1 MYDVTNKF
9 NGLAFARD
17 REVSLKAKIGD
28 TEYTAE
34 LMSLKF
40 TESMSSDSTIGIGET
55 CSNYIELKMQFDSTL
70 SLSGEKVQPSISFDG
85 SEWCPIG
92 TFYISEIETEDEYK
106 TVKIKAYDQMAYL
119 TDDYEGTA
127 TTCEVVVSYLASK
140 HSFEVADTAYPPDEL
155 ITSVECTEREMLG
168 YIAGLMGKNARF
180 NRDGKLEFT
189 WFKVNAFGDV
199 NQDTKINAEDV
210 TYINDNLLGSA
221 SKVES
226 ESVLGRLIVGKAYIG
241 AKIKDAAKAFLADVN
256 SDGIVDTKDTAE
268 IQAYIDGAP
277 YDDTLVGQSTQGITE
292 DEIYLDGVKLSGC
305 QQYTISCLIS
315 GTEDSVITSGSG
327 RSITFTNPFMTQA
340 ILDGLVSDMLP
351 FSYYTGEI
359 QYRGNPAFECGDV
372 VRMKKLAIPIM
383 QQEFDFDGG
392 MDATI
397 ESYGLS
403 DESIKLD
410 ATPSV
415 TKTLERKVSSVQKV
429 VEEINNSLLSGDKGY
444 MVLDEEVIDGVKR
457 LSGFKIM
464 DTPSVSS
471 ITKGWQ
477 ASKNGIGWSSDG
489 FKTISKLGLD
499 MANGKIYADQI
510 AAGAVITNSFQIGS
524 DGTGMNFDGST
535 GKITFGSNVELSW
548 SDVTDKPEIL
558 DASDVTQI
566 TYNTVTTSYISAL
579 NLTVGDEIKIGSTGE
594 SEITTITQDAITTGN
609 LRLGGKIYQVESGKW
624 WEDNDYLLLGVNGY
638 NNLQVGTP
646 SSKAGYDDLNLYAPG
661 CMHLSPGGETVASG
675 EWMVKVDTSGI
686 SINGNIYA
694 AAHTIYCD
702 YLGSSSS
709 YATMLHTN
717 NVCIHTSTTTS
728 NAYCGFNSY
737 GYLQQYSGSSQ
748 RYKTDI
754 HSISDELKD
763 KFRKLYDLEVKNW
776 KYNDGYLDESDEL
789 SGAETYGLIAED
801 VESVL
806 PEAVTH
812 KNGLVENY
820 RDRHVLN
827 ALLFL
832 VQEQHAEIDEL
843 KKKVEALS

>member
-9 NGLAFARD
+9 NELAFARD
-17 REVSLKAKIGD
+17 RDVSLKAKIGD
-28 TEYTAE
+28 TEYAAE

-127 TTCEVVVSYLASK
+127 TTCEGVVSYLASK
-140 HSFEVADTAYPPDEL
+140 HSFEVADTTYPSGEL
-155 ITSVECTEREMLG
+155 VTSVECTEREMLG

-199 NQDTKINAEDV
+199 NQDTKINSEDI

-226 ESVLGRLIVGKAYIG
+226 ESILGRLIVGKAYIG

-268 IQAYIDGAP
+268 IQAYIDGTP

-315 GTEDSVITSGSG
+315 GTEDNVITSGSG
-327 RSITFTNPFMTQA
+327 RSITFTNPFMTQT

-429 VEEINNSLLSGDKGY
+429 VEEINDSLLSGDKGY

-499 MANGKIYADQI
+499 MANGKIYADEI
-510 AAGAVITNSFQIGS
+510 AAGSILTNSFQIGS
-524 DGTGMNFDGST
+524 DGQGMTFDGST
-535 GKITFGSNVELSW
+535 GKITFGSNVSMSW
-548 SDVTDKPEIL
+548 SDITDAPSIPTSTSDLTNDSGYINSSTATSISQYEIST
-558 DASDVTQI
+558 ATIRANQVSAGSFTMTGGSI
-566 TYNTVTTSYISAL
+566 NISTTSS
-579 NLTVGDEIKIGSTGE
+579 
-594 SEITTITQDAITTGN
+594 
-609 LRLGGKIYQVESGKW
+609 
-624 WEDNDYLLLGVNGY
+624 EDNDIVLSYGSERAMIAANGFRAE
-638 NNLQVGTP
+638 NTSNGTLAQFTSTGNFISRDSDSTTIVSP
-646 SSKAGYDDLNLYAPG
+646 NYVMTDTVYGDSIYMNGSKVVAENT
-661 CMHLSPGGETVASG
+661 SPTFNTV
-675 EWMVKVDTSGI
+675 
-686 SINGNIYA
+686 
-694 AAHTIYCD
+694 YCD
-702 YLGSSSS
+702 YLGSSSQC
-709 YATMLHTN
+709 ATMVHTN
-717 NVCIHTSTTTS
+717 NVCIYTSTTTS
-728 NAYCGFNSY
+728 NAYCGFSSL

-754 HSISDELKD
+754 HSLSDELKD

-776 KYNDGYLDESDEL
+776 KYNDDYLDENDEL
-789 SGAETYGLIAED
+789 WGVETFGLIAED

>member
-9 NGLAFARD
+9 NELAFARD

-28 TEYTAE
+28 SEYTAE

-127 TTCEVVVSYLASK
+127 TTCEGVVSYLASK
-140 HSFEVADTAYPPDEL
+140 HSFEVADTTYPSGEL

-168 YIAGLMGKNARF
+168 YIAGLMGKNARI

-189 WFKVNAFGDV
+189 WYKVNAFGDV

-210 TYINDNLLGSA
+210 DYINDNLLGSA

-226 ESVLGRLIVGKAYIG
+226 ESILGRLIVGKAYIG

-256 SDGIVDTKDTAE
+256 SDGIVDTKDVDE
-268 IQAYIDGAP
+268 IQAYIDGTP

-315 GTEDSVITSGSG
+315 GTEDNVITSGSG

-510 AAGAVITNSFQIGS
+510 AAGSVITNSFQIGS
-524 DGTGMNFDGST
+524 DGTGMTFDGDT
-535 GKITFGSNVELSW
+535 GKLIFGSGVEMGGRIRIDTDDYSDSLIAINFETSELQRYTKISAHSIYSYDSNQGSRVTINGNVWVYDWDEKTSTTGKQSYLTSEALATTQVATTSLTTDTIQLNGQDLETRLNNYITSSDLSGYGFATEDYV
-548 SDVTDKPEIL
+548 SGNYAKTSHTHSGSQISGGYPKVESIYLTNPGTASVVAVYRSTESGILGVPSSSRRYKNSIADVTEETLKPERL
-558 DASDVTQI
+558 YGLPVRQFKWNEGHFGEEEKYD
-566 TYNTVTTSYISAL
+566 YNTV
-579 NLTVGDEIKIGSTGE
+579 NIG
-594 SEITTITQDAITTGN
+594 
-609 LRLGGKIYQVESGKW
+609 
-624 WEDNDYLLLGVNGY
+624 
-638 NNLQVGTP
+638 
-646 SSKAGYDDLNLYAPG
+646 
-661 CMHLSPGGETVASG
+661 
-675 EWMVKVDTSGI
+675 
-686 SINGNIYA
+686 
-694 AAHTIYCD
+694 
-702 YLGSSSS
+702 
-709 YATMLHTN
+709 
-717 NVCIHTSTTTS
+717 
-728 NAYCGFNSY
+728 F
-737 GYLQQYSGSSQ
+737 
-748 RYKTDI
+748 
-754 HSISDELKD
+754 
-763 KFRKLYDLEVKNW
+763 
-776 KYNDGYLDESDEL
+776 
-789 SGAETYGLIAED
+789 IAEE
-801 VESVL
+801 VAEIYPFAAVVMNEKIETWEARNLL
-806 PEAVTH
+806 PPM
-812 KNGLVENY
+812 L
-820 RDRHVLN
+820 
-827 ALLFL
+827 ALI
-832 VQEQHAEIDEL
+832 QQQKKDIDEL